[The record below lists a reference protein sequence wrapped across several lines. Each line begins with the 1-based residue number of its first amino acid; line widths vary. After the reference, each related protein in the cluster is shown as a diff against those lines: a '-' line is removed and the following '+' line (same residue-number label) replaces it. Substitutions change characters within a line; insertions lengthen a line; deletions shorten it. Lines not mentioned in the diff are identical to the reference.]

1 MSRNRIEQL
10 VNFVQQE
17 FGLARAEVL
26 TALHHKESASQLP
39 LILWQYGFI
48 TVQQLDR
55 LFDWLAGAQ
64 LRSID
69 G

>member
-1 MSRNRIEQL
+1 MNGNLIDPL

-17 FGLARAEVL
+17 FGVFRAEII
-26 TALHHKESASQLP
+26 TALHHDESASQFP

-55 LFDWLAGAQ
+55 LFDWLAGAR
-64 LRSID
+64 LRSTD

>member
-1 MSRNRIEQL
+1 MNRPLITQ
-10 VNFVQQE
+10 VIDFVQQE
-17 FGLARAEVL
+17 FGISRAEVI
-26 TALHHKESASQLP
+26 TALHHDESASQFP

-55 LFDWLAGAQ
+55 LFEWLEGAR

>member
-1 MSRNRIEQL
+1 MSGNLINQL
-10 VNFVQQE
+10 VNFVQRE
-17 FGLARAEVL
+17 FGVSCAEVI
-26 TALHHKESASQLP
+26 TALHHDEADSQLP

-48 TVQQLDR
+48 TAQQLDR
-55 LFDWLAGAQ
+55 LFDWLEGAR